1 MRIFSVFAILGFP
14 PKFCTV
20 VNLTSRRT
28 VRMFHPAQP
37 CVSFLLMKNT
47 GRNIRPVTSGTAIY
61 AAFRFILS
69 RPILGHTPR
78 KLPEFPPQSPGSS
91 HCAFVSG
98 QTTSLHALNYHIAHS
113 LKCQALFLAFL
124 QKFSA
129 KFSILPLHVFVQF
142 DISLGSVPDR
152 KLMSLILRK
161 AGSAPSH
168 APLGLPRAATRNK
181 EEQLSPLLFAI
192 HIIISMPRP
201 T

>member
-1 MRIFSVFAILGFP
+1 
-14 PKFCTV
+14 
-20 VNLTSRRT
+20 
-28 VRMFHPAQP
+28 MFHPAQP

-47 GRNIRPVTSGTAIY
+47 GRNIRPVIPGTAIY

-91 HCAFVSG
+91 HCAFVLG

-113 LKCQALFLAFL
+113 PNCQALFLAFL

-168 APLGLPRAATRNK
+168 APTRSNTRVGKNFFIRGGPSPLELPRAATRNK

-192 HIIISMPRP
+192 HIIISMQRP